1 MTAFRTVVRALA
13 LLALITGAVD
23 VVIGLSGQQTIG
35 AALEEGYG
43 DPLLNSQIRYLGSI
57 WLGFGMLLWHCLRDL
72 PKHAGILRGALLIV
86 FLGGLGRVASV
97 IQFGFPPS
105 ELGRGFVIGA
115 TAIEIIGMPL
125 LLLWMGRLLPPSA

>member
-13 LLALITGAVD
+13 LLALISGAVD

-43 DPLLNSQIRYLGSI
+43 D
-57 WLGFGMLLWHCLRDL
+57 
-72 PKHAGILRGALLIV
+72 
-86 FLGGLGRVASV
+86 
-97 IQFGFPPS
+97 FPPS